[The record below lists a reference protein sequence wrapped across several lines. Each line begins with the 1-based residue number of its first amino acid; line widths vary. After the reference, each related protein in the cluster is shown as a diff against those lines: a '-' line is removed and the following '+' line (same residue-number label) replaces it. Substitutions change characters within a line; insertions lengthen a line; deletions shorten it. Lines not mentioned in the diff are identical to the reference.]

1 MILEER
7 PDGPGAGEDSN
18 RLQDDSS
25 IRKDCDSMLPEQ
37 PCQLQN
43 QRARLHQQI
52 TKELRMRTGREN
64 LYRAT
69 SNTWVRETVALELSF
84 VNSNL
89 QLLKEEL
96 AELSSSMDMDQPEG
110 ESVTIPMIPLGL
122 KETKELDWA
131 TPLKELISEHFEEDG
146 TSYETEIQELED
158 LRQATRTPS
167 RDEVGLDLLA
177 AYYSQLCFLDARF
190 FSPAR
195 SPRLLF
201 HWYDSLTGVPAQQQ
215 ALAFEKGSVLFNIGA
230 LHTQIGARQDCSC
243 TEGTI
248 HATEAFQ
255 RAAGAFRLLRENFS
269 HAPSLDMST
278 ASLSMLEQLMVAQA
292 QECIFKGLLLPASD
306 TPDNCPAQL
315 QLAQEAAQVAA
326 EYRLVH
332 RAMAQPPV
340 QDYLPTSWTNLAHV
354 KSEHFCAL
362 AHYHAAMALCEGS
375 SDKGEVSRHI
385 FQPST
390 TCEPQGP
397 TASSIQKMPQ
407 HPEERRK
414 LAKAHLKRAILGQEE
429 ALRLH
434 TLCRVLRKVD
444 LLQVVVTQALRC
456 SLAKYSELEREDDFF
471 EAVEAPNI
479 QPKTHQAPEVKM
491 PSLSQMKVTDLFH
504 RLGPLSVFSTKN
516 RWRLVG
522 PVHMIRGEGGF
533 GFTLRGDSP
542 VLIAAVVPGGQAE
555 SAGLKEGDYIV
566 SVNGRP
572 CKWWKH
578 VEVVAQLRGVGEGG
592 VSLQVVSMLPSP
604 EPRSTGP
611 RRAALLWSQKECGFE
626 TAMPA
631 RARPWPILGWG
642 RKTKQSKTGCHPDS
656 CTNSNCV
663 TCP

>member
-1 MILEER
+1 
-7 PDGPGAGEDSN
+7 
-18 RLQDDSS
+18 
-25 IRKDCDSMLPEQ
+25 MLPEQ

-64 LYRAT
+64 LYR
-69 SNTWVRETVALELSF
+69 
-84 VNSNL
+84 
-89 QLLKEEL
+89 
-96 AELSSSMDMDQPEG
+96 
-110 ESVTIPMIPLGL
+110 
-122 KETKELDWA
+122 
-131 TPLKELISEHFEEDG
+131 
-146 TSYETEIQELED
+146 
-158 LRQATRTPS
+158 
-167 RDEVGLDLLA
+167 
-177 AYYSQLCFLDARF
+177 
-190 FSPAR
+190 
-195 SPRLLF
+195 
-201 HWYDSLTGVPAQQQ
+201 YDSLTGVPAQQQ

-414 LAKAHLKRAILGQEE
+414 LAK
-429 ALRLH
+429 
-434 TLCRVLRKVD
+434 
-444 LLQVVVTQALRC
+444 
-456 SLAKYSELEREDDFF
+456 
-471 EAVEAPNI
+471 
-479 QPKTHQAPEVKM
+479 THQAPEVKM